1 MEHKTETKLVL
12 PVHIVSR
19 VDVGRLLRNAQ
30 ELDEFLR
37 QAAIREPGTPLKM
50 PKTSHLLDEF
60 ISVNKLNALQ
70 EADRKIIL
78 DFFEEIRTKA
88 PVLHM
93 SFSADPPP
101 SFTQKLIGWI
111 RQEIHPHALLSIGMQ
126 PNLGAGTVMRTR
138 NSYFDFS
145 LRQRFEDNRKNLLAL
160 INGENPQ

>member
-1 MEHKTETKLVL
+1 MEHKTEAQLIL

-19 VDVGRLLRNAQ
+19 VDVGHLLRSAQ

-37 QAAIREPGTPLKM
+37 QAAIREPGTALKM
-50 PKTSHLLDEF
+50 PKTSRLLDEF
-60 ISVNKLNALQ
+60 ITVNNLNALQ
-70 EADRKIIL
+70 ESDRKIIL
-78 DFFEEIRTKA
+78 DFLAKVRTKA

-93 SFSADPPP
+93 SFSADPAP

-111 RQEIHPHALLSIGMQ
+111 RKEIHPHALLSIGMQ

-145 LRQRFEDNRKNLLAL
+145 LRQRFMDNRKNLESM
-160 INGENPQ
+160 INDETIK